1 MTYQITSL
9 SYDFHTG
16 MATAIL
22 TQPAGGLVPV
32 PSTMQI
38 TYSLATQVPPL
49 PPTTPLS
56 AFSDDIKIGALKEL
70 QGNIATALRT
80 I

>member
-1 MTYQITSL
+1 MTFQVVSL

-16 MATAIL
+16 MATAVL
-22 TQPAGGLVPV
+22 TKPAAGMVTV
-32 PSTMQI
+32 PSTVQI

-56 AFSDDIKIGALKEL
+56 AFSDDIKDGARKVLVGEIMPAL
-70 QGNIATALRT
+70 QTT
-80 I
+80 